1 MYSSLS
7 IAIAGRTPDTV
18 NYEKALHKLG
28 AHSLTCLD
36 TEQCMDC
43 DGLILPGGGDI
54 TPAFFGQQNHGSRKI
69 DTELDILQ
77 LQMLDLFI
85 KWKKPILG
93 ICKGLQ
99 IINVHFGG
107 TICQHIKNAA
117 THEWNGNDRF
127 HYVYHTGCSRTDFFY
142 QIYGNSAFV
151 NSAHHQSIEH
161 PGKKLIPVC
170 QSHDGIIEAIV
181 HQELPIFAVQWHP
194 ERIMDKGGAEVMSYF
209 LNICSEVPLLHA
221 ATAYRT
227 RLS

>member
-7 IAIAGRTPDTV
+7 IAIAGRTPDTI
-18 NYEKALHKLG
+18 NYEKALRHLG
-28 AHSLTCLD
+28 AHYLTCLD

-54 TPAFFGQQNHGSRKI
+54 TPAFFGQRNHASRKI

-85 KWKKPILG
+85 KWKKPVLG

-107 TICQHIKNAA
+107 TICQHMKNAA
-117 THEWNGNDRF
+117 THEWNVTDRF

-142 QIYGNSAFV
+142 QLYGNYVLV
-151 NSAHHQSIEH
+151 NSAHHQSIERL
-161 PGKKLIPVC
+161 GKKLVSVC
-170 QSHDGIIEAIV
+170 QSHDGVIEGIA
-181 HQELPIFAVQWHP
+181 HPELPILAVQWHP
-194 ERIMDKGGAEVMSYF
+194 ERIMEKGGEELMSYF
-209 LNICSEVPLLHA
+209 LDICSESPLLHA
-221 ATAYRT
+221 GRAYRT
-227 RLS
+227 MLS

>member
-18 NYEKALHKLG
+18 NYEKALNSFGVRTLS
-28 AHSLTCLD
+28 SLD
-36 TEQCMDC
+36 PEQCINY

-85 KWKKPILG
+85 KWKKPVLG

-151 NSAHHQSIEH
+151 NSAHHQAI
-161 PGKKLIPVC
+161 GRRGRKLVPAC
-170 QSHDGIIEAIV
+170 QAHDGVIEALF
-181 HQELPIFAVQWHP
+181 HTELPILAVQWHP
-194 ERIMDKGGAEVMSYF
+194 ERMMDKGGGELISYF
-209 LNICSEVPLLHA
+209 LNTCSA
-221 ATAYRT
+221 ALPSHSVRAYQTA
-227 RLS
+227 LS

>member
-1 MYSSLS
+1 MYASLS

-18 NYEKALHKLG
+18 NYEKALCAFGVRTLT
-28 AHSLTCLD
+28 SLD
-36 TEQCMDC
+36 PEQCINC

-54 TPAFFGQQNHGSRKI
+54 TPAFFGQQNHGSRNI

-77 LQMLDLFI
+77 LQILDLFT
-85 KWKKPILG
+85 KWKKPVLG

-142 QIYGNSAFV
+142 QIYGNSVLV
-151 NSAHHQSIEH
+151 NSAHHQAIERR
-161 PGKKLIPVC
+161 GRKLVSAC
-170 QSHDGIIEAIV
+170 QAHDGVIEALF
-181 HQELPIFAVQWHP
+181 HTELPIFAVQWHP
-194 ERIMDKGGAEVMSYF
+194 ERMMDKGGGELISYF
-209 LNICSEVPLLHA
+209 LNTCFAVLP
-221 ATAYRT
+221 
-227 RLS
+227 